1 MTRHV
6 AQLIL
11 RERCVVI
18 LNPLPHHPQRKSP
31 QQPLVQAD
39 ECASQPVWNRE
50 ERENF
55 LLYLESCPSRSAS
68 RGSTDKWLILDV
80 MLLYVPD
87 RTSLTN
93 DKRTKLYQ
101 KKKLNGYETYR
112 REDASELL
120 SAKDKHEVIRWKGQY
135 CRWSNPQGSQ

>member
-1 MTRHV
+1 
-6 AQLIL
+6 
-11 RERCVVI
+11 
-18 LNPLPHHPQRKSP
+18 
-31 QQPLVQAD
+31 
-39 ECASQPVWNRE
+39 
-50 ERENF
+50 
-55 LLYLESCPSRSAS
+55 
-68 RGSTDKWLILDV
+68 

-120 SAKDKHEVIRWKGQY
+120 SAKDKHEVIRWKG
-135 CRWSNPQGSQ
+135 